1 MSGTSTLEDVGRADT
16 ALAGAARPTAALADT
31 VMARASGADAGAPP
45 ARCPARTAPAAAPP
59 SSPSRARASTS
70 VGGRIGHYEL
80 LRELGRG
87 GMGVVFLAR
96 DTRLARLVAIKLLT
110 TLSSAGVQRFLVE
123 ARATARCKHEHIVTI
138 HEVNEHDAYPYMV
151 LEYIEGQSL
160 RAWMNQRRPVDAG
173 EEVSTA
179 PVPPGLAVE
188 MMVPVVRALASAH
201 ASGIVHRDLKPENI
215 MLDASGA
222 IKVVDFGIAKLLEE
236 EASLA
241 ADRAG
246 AGDARLTRDGG
257 IIGTLPY
264 MSPEQWRGIGID
276 ASSDVW
282 AVGIMLHE
290 LALGAHPLAPC
301 DRMVLLGVPVLEE
314 PMPEVSARHPE
325 VGALGAIVDRCLRKN
340 KAERYASAEELLA
353 ELLPLLPGRREIH
366 LGADESPFAG
376 LSSFQEADADRFFG
390 RAQDLAGVVARLRSQ
405 PLLALAGASGV
416 GKSSLVRAGVIPA
429 LKRSGEGWEALVLR
443 PGREPMAA
451 LAELFGHPAVTAVTL
466 DEDAQAL
473 AARGAA
479 PPRAALVERLR
490 AEPGLLGAELRGWAG
505 RAQRRLVLFVDQFE
519 ELFTLGAPAGER
531 AAFLACLEG
540 IADDASSPLRVVLSV
555 RSDFLERMAEHE
567 RFMAAMTR
575 GLVFLRPMG
584 REGLREALVKPVE
597 AARHEIEDPAM
608 VEGILD
614 ALSTTRGALP
624 LLQFTAAKL
633 WEMRD
638 RGRRRLTRASYEA
651 IGGVAGA
658 LASHADTL
666 LAGLSERQARLARA
680 VLERLVTPERTRAVA
695 SLDELCELPG
705 DRGEIERVVGLLA
718 DGRLVAI
725 ERGSERA
732 GSTVELVHESLIER
746 WPTLK
751 RWLDED
757 QEDAVFLD
765 RLRAAARLWDASG
778 RAADTLWRG
787 RVAEEARG
795 FRERY
800 RGALPERERLFLEAV
815 LRLAD
820 ETQRRRRR
828 LVSGTIAALSL
839 LVVAAGAGLV
849 TLTRQNW
856 VITAQLDAIRRAEET
871 LKDALASKE
880 EALASKEAAMTAT
893 ERARQESEAQRKRA
907 EEMQRAAEEARDR
920 AEAEAERARVAAG
933 EARAARSTAQRSE
946 VEARQAEVKATE
958 EEQRARAAAELALRS
973 KREQEQLIERTAGKI
988 KPTLK

>member
-1 MSGTSTLEDVGRADT
+1 MSATSPLEDVGCADT
-16 ALAGAARPTAALADT
+16 VLAGAAPPTAALTDT
-31 VMARASGADAGAPP
+31 VMATATGAAASARP
-45 ARCPARTAPAAAPP
+45 ARHAGTTAPAP
-59 SSPSRARASTS
+59 SSPSQARPSAS
-70 VGGRIGHYEL
+70 VGARIGHYEI

-110 TLSSAGVQRFLVE
+110 MLSSAGVQRFLVE

-138 HEVNEHDAYPYMV
+138 YEVNEHDGYPYMV
-151 LEYIEGQSL
+151 LEYIDGQSL
-160 RAWMNQRRPVDAG
+160 RGWMNQRRPAGAG
-173 EEVSTA
+173 EEVSTS

-201 ASGIVHRDLKPENI
+201 ASGIVHRDLKPENV

-241 ADRAG
+241 ADRPG
-246 AGDARLTRDGG
+246 GGDTRLTRDGG

-282 AVGIMLHE
+282 AVGILLHE
-290 LALGAHPLAPC
+290 LVLGAHPLAPC
-301 DRMVLLGVPVLEE
+301 DRMVLLGVPLLEE

-325 VGALGAIVDRCLRKN
+325 LGALGAIIDRCLRKS
-340 KAERYASAEELLA
+340 KAERFASAEELLA
-353 ELLPLLPGRREIH
+353 ELVPLLPGRREIH

-376 LSSFQEADADRFFG
+376 LSSFQEGDADRFFG
-390 RAQDLAGVVARLRSQ
+390 RAQDLAGVVARLRNQ

-451 LAELFGHPAVTAVTL
+451 LAEILTSPVVTAVTL
-466 DEDAQAL
+466 SAEAQAL
-473 AARGAA
+473 SSRGAPA
-479 PPRAALVERLR
+479 RAALVERLR

-505 RAQRRLVLFVDQFE
+505 RAQQRLVLFIDQFE

-555 RSDFLERMAEHE
+555 RSDFLERLAEHE
-567 RFMAAMTR
+567 HFMAAMTR

-597 AARHEIEDPAM
+597 AARYEIEEPAM

-614 ALSTTRGALP
+614 ALESTRGALP
-624 LLQFTAAKL
+624 LLQFTAARL

-638 RGRRRLTRASYEA
+638 RERRLLTRASYEA

-666 LAGLSERQARLARA
+666 LAGMSERQGKLARA

-695 SLDELCELPG
+695 SLDELSELPG
-705 DRGEIERVVGLLA
+705 ERGEIERVVGLLA

-725 ERGSERA
+725 ERASERA

-751 RWLDED
+751 RWLDES

-787 RVAEEARG
+787 KVAEEARG

-820 ETQRRRRR
+820 HTQRRRRR

-839 LVVAAGAGLV
+839 LVVAAGAGIV
-849 TLTRQNW
+849 KLTRQNG
-856 VITAQLDAIRRAEET
+856 VITAQLDAIRRTEET
-871 LKDALASKE
+871 LK
-880 EALASKEAAMTAT
+880 EALASKDAAMSAT
-893 ERARQESEAQRKRA
+893 ERARQESEAERRRA

-933 EARAARSTAQRSE
+933 EARAARDTAQQSE
-946 VEARQAEVKATE
+946 VEARKAEVKATE
-958 EEQRARAAAELALRS
+958 EEQRARAAVEAMLRS
-973 KREQEQLIERTAGKI
+973 KREQEQLIERTAGRI
-988 KPTLK
+988 KPRLK

>member
-1 MSGTSTLEDVGRADT
+1 MSGTRPLEDVGCADT
-16 ALAGAARPTAALADT
+16 ALAGAAHPTAALADT
-31 VMARASGADAGAPP
+31 VMAGATGAAAGARP
-45 ARCPARTAPAAAPP
+45 ARHAGMTAPAP
-59 SSPSRARASTS
+59 SSRSQARPSAP
-70 VGGRIGHYEL
+70 VGARIGHYEI

-110 TLSSAGVQRFLVE
+110 MLSSAGVQRFLVE

-138 HEVNEHDAYPYMV
+138 HEVNEHDGYPYMV

-160 RAWMNQRRPVDAG
+160 RAWMNQRRPAGAG

-188 MMVPVVRALASAH
+188 MVVPVVRALASAH

-241 ADRAG
+241 ADRPG
-246 AGDARLTRDGG
+246 GGDARLTRDGG

-276 ASSDVW
+276 AASDVW

-290 LALGAHPLAPC
+290 LVLGAHPLAPC
-301 DRMVLLGVPVLEE
+301 DRMVLLGVPLLEE
-314 PMPEVSARHPE
+314 PMPEVRARHPE
-325 VGALGAIVDRCLRKN
+325 VGALGAIIDRCLRKS
-340 KAERYASAEELLA
+340 KAERFASAEELLA

-451 LAELFGHPAVTAVTL
+451 LAELLGHPALTAVTL
-466 DEDAQAL
+466 GEDAPAL
-473 AARGAA
+473 APRGGAPARG
-479 PPRAALVERLR
+479 ALVERLR

-505 RAQRRLVLFVDQFE
+505 RAQQRLVLFIDQFE
-519 ELFTLGAPAGER
+519 ELFTLGAPVDER

-555 RSDFLERMAEHE
+555 RSDFLERLAEHE
-567 RFMAAMTR
+567 HFMAAMTR

-597 AARHEIEDPAM
+597 AVRYEIEDPAM
-608 VEGILD
+608 VEGILE
-614 ALSTTRGALP
+614 ALESTRGALP
-624 LLQFTAAKL
+624 LLQFTAARL

-638 RGRRRLTRASYEA
+638 RGRRLLTRASYEA

-666 LAGLSERQARLARA
+666 LAGMSERQARLARA

-718 DGRLVAI
+718 DGRLLAI

-751 RWLDED
+751 RWLDES

-787 RVAEEARG
+787 KVAEEARG

-820 ETQRRRRR
+820 HTQRRRRR

-839 LVVAAGAGLV
+839 LVVAAGAGIVKLS
-849 TLTRQNW
+849 RQNG
-856 VITAQLDAIRRAEET
+856 VITTQLDAIRRTEET
-871 LKDALASKE
+871 LK
-880 EALASKEAAMTAT
+880 EALASKDAAMSEK
-893 ERARQESEAQRKRA
+893 ERARQDSEAQRKRA
-907 EEMQRAAEEARDR
+907 EEMQREAEEARDR
-920 AEAEAERARVAAG
+920 AEAEAERARAAAG
-933 EARAARSTAQRSE
+933 EARAARNTAQRSE
-946 VEARQAEVKATE
+946 VEARKAEVKATE
-958 EEQRARAAAELALRS
+958 EEQRARAAAEVAQRS

>member
-1 MSGTSTLEDVGRADT
+1 MRT
-16 ALAGAARPTAALADT
+16 T
-31 VMARASGADAGAPP
+31 VD
-45 ARCPARTAPAAAPP
+45 PP
-59 SSPSRARASTS
+59 SSPEPARSPPSA
-70 VGGRIGHYEL
+70 GARIGHYEL

-96 DTRLARLVAIKLLT
+96 DLRLARLVAIKLLT
-110 TLSSAGVQRFLVE
+110 KLSSTGVQRFLAE
-123 ARATARCKHEHIVTI
+123 AQATARCKHEHIVTI
-138 HEVNEHDAYPYMV
+138 HEVNEHDGSPYMV
-151 LEYIEGQSL
+151 LEYIEGQSF
-160 RAWMNQRRPVDAG
+160 RAWMKQRKSADA
-173 EEVSTA
+173 SRAARAA

-188 MMVPVVRALASAH
+188 MIVPVVRALASAH
-201 ASGIVHRDLKPENI
+201 ASGIVHRDLKPENV

-222 IKVVDFGIAKLLEE
+222 IKVVDFGIAKLRVDD
-236 EASLA
+236 ASLA
-241 ADRAG
+241 TERPVVEDMGLTHPG
-246 AGDARLTRDGG
+246 AAV
-257 IIGTLPY
+257 GTLPY
-264 MSPEQWRGIGID
+264 MSPEQWEGREIGP
-276 ASSDVW
+276 SSDIW

-290 LALGAHPLAPC
+290 LVLGAHPLAPC
-301 DRMVLLGVPVLEE
+301 RMPDLIAVPRLDE
-314 PMPEVSARHPE
+314 PMPEVSVRHPE
-325 VGALGAIVDRCLRKN
+325 VGALGAIIDRCLRKR
-340 KAERYASAEELLA
+340 KAERFASAEELLA

-390 RAQDLAGVVARLRSQ
+390 RAQDLAGIVARLRSQ
-405 PLLALAGASGV
+405 PLLAIAGASGV

-443 PGREPMAA
+443 PGREPLAA
-451 LAELFGHPAVTAVTL
+451 LAELLSSPAVTLSTDV
-466 DEDAQAL
+466 QAL
-473 AARGAA
+473 AVDSGAGT
-479 PPRAALVERLR
+479 RASLVPRLR
-490 AEPGLLGAELRGWAG
+490 AEPGLLGAALRGWAG
-505 RAQRRLVLFVDQFE
+505 RAQRRLLLFIDQFE
-519 ELFTLGAPAGER
+519 ELVTLGAPAGER

-567 RFMAAMTR
+567 HFMAAMTR

-584 REGLREALVKPVE
+584 REGLREALVRPIE

-624 LLQFTAAKL
+624 LLQFTAARL

-638 RGRRRLTRASYEA
+638 RGRRLLTRASYEA

-666 LAGLSERQARLARA
+666 LAGMSERQAKLARA

-695 SLDELCELPG
+695 SLGELCELPG
-705 DRGEIERVVGLLA
+705 DPGEIERVVGQLA
-718 DGRLVAI
+718 DGRLLAI
-725 ERGSERA
+725 EKGSDRA
-732 GSTVELVHESLIER
+732 GSAVELVHESLIER

-751 RWLDED
+751 RWLDES

-787 RVAEEARG
+787 NVAKEARG

-815 LRLAD
+815 LRLSD
-820 ETQRRRRR
+820 ETRRRRRR

-839 LVVAAGAGLV
+839 LVVAAGAGIV
-849 TLTRQNW
+849 KLTRQNG
-856 VITAQLDAIRRAEET
+856 VITAQLDAIRRTEET
-871 LKDALASKE
+871 LKKALASE
-880 EALASKEAAMTAT
+880 EAQRSAA
-893 ERARQESEAQRKRA
+893 EKARQDSEAQRQRA
-907 EEMQRAAEEARDR
+907 EEMQRAAEQARDR

-933 EARAARSTAQRSE
+933 EARTARDTAQQSE
-946 VEARQAEVKATE
+946 GEARKAEAKATE
-958 EEQRARAAAELALRS
+958 EERKARAAAEAMLQS
-973 KREQEQLIERTAGKI
+973 KREQEQLIQRTVGTI
-988 KPTLK
+988 VEQLQ

>member
-1 MSGTSTLEDVGRADT
+1 MPG
-16 ALAGAARPTAALADT
+16 
-31 VMARASGADAGAPP
+31 
-45 ARCPARTAPAAAPP
+45 AAAPP
-59 SSPSRARASTS
+59 SSPEPVRPPPSAGDR
-70 VGGRIGHYEL
+70 VGHYEL

-96 DTRLARLVAIKLLT
+96 DLRLARLVAIKLLSK
-110 TLSSAGVQRFLVE
+110 LSGTRVQRFLVE
-123 ARATARCKHEHIVTI
+123 AQATARCKHEHIVTI
-138 HEVNEHDAYPYMV
+138 HEVNEHDGFPYMV

-160 RAWMNQRRPVDAG
+160 RAWMNQRKPADAPG
-173 EEVSTA
+173 RARAA

-188 MMVPVVRALASAH
+188 MMVPVARALARAH
-201 ASGIVHRDLKPENI
+201 TSGIVHRDLKPENV

-222 IKVVDFGIAKLLEE
+222 IKVVDFGVASLRDH
-236 EASLA
+236 EASPVA
-241 ADRAG
+241 ERPVAEDM
-246 AGDARLTRDGG
+246 RLTRTGALV
-257 IIGTLPY
+257 GTLPY
-264 MSPEQWRGIGID
+264 MSPEQWAGKEID

-282 AVGIMLHE
+282 AVGVMLHE
-290 LALGAHPLAPC
+290 LVLGAHPLAPC
-301 DRMVLLGVPVLEE
+301 RMADLIAVAQLDQ

-325 VGALGAIVDRCLRKN
+325 VGALGAIVDRCLRKR
-340 KAERYASAEELLA
+340 KAERFASAQELLA

-376 LSSFQEADADRFFG
+376 LSSFQEGDADRFFG
-390 RAQDLAGVVARLRSQ
+390 RAQDLAGVVARLRNQ
-405 PLLALAGASGV
+405 PLLAIAGASGV

-451 LAELFGHPAVTAVTL
+451 LVELFSHPAVTLSADVQ
-466 DEDAQAL
+466 EL
-473 AARGAA
+473 APQGGAA
-479 PPRAALVERLR
+479 ARAALATRLG
-490 AEPGLLGAELRGWAG
+490 AEPGLLGAALRAWAN
-505 RAQRRLVLFVDQFE
+505 RTQKRLLLFIDQFE
-519 ELFTLGAPAGER
+519 ELITLGAPAEAR

-567 RFMAAMTR
+567 HFLAAMTR

-614 ALSTTRGALP
+614 ALETTRGALP
-624 LLQFTAAKL
+624 LLQFTAARL

-638 RGRRRLTRASYEA
+638 RGRRLLTRASYEA
-651 IGGVAGA
+651 LGGVAGA

-666 LAGLSERQARLARA
+666 LAGMSERQARLSRA

-695 SLDELCELPG
+695 SLGELCELPG
-705 DRGEIERVVGLLA
+705 DPGEIERVVGLLA
-718 DGRLVAI
+718 DGRLLAI
-725 ERGSERA
+725 EKGSDRA

-751 RWLDED
+751 RWLDES

-787 RVAEEARG
+787 KVAEEARG
-795 FRERY
+795 FRERH
-800 RGALPERERLFLEAV
+800 RGALPERERLFLEEV

-820 ETQRRRRR
+820 HTQRRRRR
-828 LVSGTIAALSL
+828 LVSGVIAALSI
-839 LVVAAGAGLV
+839 LVGAAGAGIV
-849 TLTRQNW
+849 KLTRQNG
-856 VITAQLDAIRRAEET
+856 VITEQLDAIRRTEDT
-871 LKDALASKE
+871 LKTALASE
-880 EALASKEAAMTAT
+880 EAQRSAA
-893 ERARQESEAQRKRA
+893 ERARQESEAERRRA
-907 EEMQRAAEEARDR
+907 EQMQREAEQARDR
-920 AEAEAERARVAAG
+920 AEAEAARARAAAG
-933 EARAARSTAQRSE
+933 EARAARDTAQRSE
-946 VEARQAEVKATE
+946 AEAREAEGKATE
-958 EEQRARAAAELALRS
+958 EERKAREAAEAALRS
-973 KREQEQLIERTAGKI
+973 KREQEQLIRRTVGNIGER
-988 KPTLK
+988 LK

>member
-1 MSGTSTLEDVGRADT
+1 MRA
-16 ALAGAARPTAALADT
+16 T
-31 VMARASGADAGAPP
+31 VD
-45 ARCPARTAPAAAPP
+45 PP
-59 SSPSRARASTS
+59 SSSEPARSPPSA
-70 VGGRIGHYEL
+70 GGRIGHYEL

-96 DTRLARLVAIKLLT
+96 DLRLARLVAIKLLT
-110 TLSSAGVQRFLVE
+110 KLSSTGVQRFLAE
-123 ARATARCKHEHIVTI
+123 AQVTARCKHEHIVTI
-138 HEVNEHDAYPYMV
+138 HEVNEHDGFPYMV
-151 LEYIEGQSL
+151 LEYIEGQSF
-160 RAWMNQRRPVDAG
+160 RAWMKQRKPADAPSRA
-173 EEVSTA
+173 STV

-201 ASGIVHRDLKPENI
+201 ASGIVHRDLKPENV

-222 IKVVDFGIAKLLEE
+222 IKVVDFGIAKLRDD
-236 EASLA
+236 EASLVA
-241 ADRAG
+241 EPPV
-246 AGDARLTRDGG
+246 AGDMGLTHPGALV
-257 IIGTLPY
+257 GTLPY
-264 MSPEQWRGIGID
+264 MSPEQWQAQEVGP
-276 ASSDVW
+276 SSDVW
-282 AVGIMLHE
+282 AVGILLHE
-290 LALGAHPLAPC
+290 LVLGAHPLAPC
-301 DRMVLLGVPVLEE
+301 RMPDLVAVPRLDE

-325 VGALGAIVDRCLRKN
+325 VGALGAIIDRCLRKR
-340 KAERYASAEELLA
+340 KAERFASAQELLA

-405 PLLALAGASGV
+405 PLLAIAGASGV

-443 PGREPMAA
+443 PGREPLAA
-451 LAELFGHPAVTAVTL
+451 LAELFISPAVTLSTDL
-466 DEDAQAL
+466 LAL
-473 AARGAA
+473 APDSGAA
-479 PPRAALVERLR
+479 TRAALNERLR
-490 AEPGLLGAELRGWAG
+490 AEPGVLGAALRGWAG
-505 RAQRRLVLFVDQFE
+505 RAQRRLLLFIDQFE
-519 ELFTLGAPAGER
+519 ELITLGAPAGER

-567 RFMAAMTR
+567 HFMAAMTR

-584 REGLREALVKPVE
+584 REGLREALVRPVE

-614 ALSTTRGALP
+614 ALETTRGALP
-624 LLQFTAAKL
+624 LLQFTAARL

-638 RGRRRLTRASYEA
+638 RGRRLLTRASYEA
-651 IGGVAGA
+651 LGGVAGA

-666 LAGLSERQARLARA
+666 LAGMSERQAKLARA

-695 SLDELCELPG
+695 SLGELCELPG
-705 DRGEIERVVGLLA
+705 DPGEIERVVGRLA
-718 DGRLVAI
+718 DGRLLAI
-725 ERGSERA
+725 EKGSDRA

-751 RWLDED
+751 RWLDES

-787 RVAEEARG
+787 KVAAGARG

-820 ETQRRRRR
+820 HTQRRRRR
-828 LVSGTIAALSL
+828 LVTGVIAALSI
-839 LVVAAGAGLV
+839 LVGVAGAGIV
-849 TLTRQNW
+849 KLTRQNG
-856 VITAQLDAIRRAEET
+856 VISAQLDEIRRKEDT
-871 LKDALASKE
+871 LK
-880 EALASKEAAMTAT
+880 EALASEEAQRSAA
-893 ERARQESEAQRKRA
+893 ERARQDSEAERRRA
-907 EEMQRAAEEARDR
+907 ERMQREAEEARER
-920 AEAEAERARVAAG
+920 AEAEAARARVAAG
-933 EARAARSTAQRSE
+933 EARAARDTAQQSE
-946 VEARQAEVKATE
+946 TEAREAEGKATE
-958 EEQRARAAAELALRS
+958 QERKARAAAEAALRS
-973 KREQEQLIERTAGKI
+973 KREQEELIERTVGKVGAR
-988 KPTLK
+988 LK

>member
-1 MSGTSTLEDVGRADT
+1 MRTQTVRSTVDL
-16 ALAGAARPTAALADT
+16 
-31 VMARASGADAGAPP
+31 
-45 ARCPARTAPAAAPP
+45 P
-59 SSPSRARASTS
+59 SSPPPAKTPPS
-70 VGGRIGHYEL
+70 VGARIGHYEL

-96 DTRLARLVAIKLLT
+96 DLRLARLVAIKLLT
-110 TLSSAGVQRFLVE
+110 KLSSTGVQRFLAE
-123 ARATARCKHEHIVTI
+123 AQATARCKHEHIVTI
-138 HEVNEHDAYPYMV
+138 HEVNEHDGFPYMV
-151 LEYIEGQSL
+151 LEYIEGQSF
-160 RAWMNQRRPVDAG
+160 RAWMKQRKPADAPG
-173 EEVSTA
+173 RASTA

-201 ASGIVHRDLKPENI
+201 AAGLVHRDLKPENV

-222 IKVVDFGIAKLLEE
+222 IKVVDFGIAKLRDD

-241 ADRAG
+241 AERPVP
-246 AGDARLTRDGG
+246 GDMRLTHPGAMV
-257 IIGTLPY
+257 GTLPY
-264 MSPEQWRGIGID
+264 MSPEQWEAREID
-276 ASSDVW
+276 PSSDVW

-290 LALGAHPLAPC
+290 LVLGAHPLAPC
-301 DRMVLLGVPVLEE
+301 RMPDLAAVPRLDE
-314 PMPEVSARHPE
+314 PMPEVRARHPE
-325 VGALGAIVDRCLRKN
+325 LGALGALIDRCLRKR
-340 KAERYASAEELLA
+340 KAERFASAQELLA

-405 PLLALAGASGV
+405 PLLAIAGASGV

-443 PGREPMAA
+443 PGREPLAA
-451 LAELFGHPAVTAVTL
+451 LAELASSPAVTLSADL
-466 DEDAQAL
+466 QAF
-473 AARGAA
+473 APDSGAA
-479 PPRAALVERLR
+479 TRASLIERLR
-490 AEPGLLGAELRGWAG
+490 AEPGLLGAALRGWAG
-505 RAQRRLVLFVDQFE
+505 RAQRRLLLFIDQFE
-519 ELFTLGAPAGER
+519 ELITLGAPAGER

-567 RFMAAMTR
+567 HFMAAMTR

-584 REGLREALVKPVE
+584 REGLREALVRPVE

-624 LLQFTAAKL
+624 LLQFTAARL

-638 RGRRRLTRASYEA
+638 RGRRLLTRASYEA
-651 IGGVAGA
+651 LGGVAGA

-666 LAGLSERQARLARA
+666 LAGMSERQAKLGRA
-680 VLERLVTPERTRAVA
+680 VLERLVTPERTRAVS
-695 SLDELCELPG
+695 SLGELCELPG
-705 DRGEIERVVGLLA
+705 DPGEIERVVGLLA
-718 DGRLVAI
+718 DGRLLAI
-725 ERGSERA
+725 EKGSDRA

-751 RWLDED
+751 RWLDES
-757 QEDAVFLD
+757 QEDAAFLD

-787 RVAEEARG
+787 QVAKEARG

-815 LRLAD
+815 LRLAYH
-820 ETQRRRRR
+820 TQRRRRR
-828 LVSGTIAALSL
+828 LVSGVIAALSL
-839 LVVAAGAGLV
+839 LVGVAGAGIV
-849 TLTRQNW
+849 KLTRQNG
-856 VITAQLDAIRRAEET
+856 VITAQLDEIRRKEDT
-871 LKDALASKE
+871 LK
-880 EALASKEAAMTAT
+880 EALASQEAQRSAA
-893 ERARQESEAQRKRA
+893 ERARQDSEAERRRA
-907 EEMQRAAEEARDR
+907 ERMQREAEEARGR

-933 EARAARSTAQRSE
+933 EARAARDTAQRSE
-946 VEARQAEVKATE
+946 TEAREAEVKATE
-958 EEQRARAAAELALRS
+958 EERKARAAAEAALRS
-973 KREQEQLIERTAGKI
+973 KREQEELIERTVGKVGDR
-988 KPTLK
+988 LK